1 MSQKAP
7 VLILAYGNLSRGDD
21 AVGPLLAARLE
32 AWLAEISEERIEVLS
47 DFQLNIEHVLDLV
60 DRRRVLLIDARIGG
74 SSRFSCEAVSP
85 AADARFSTHQ
95 LSPGGL
101 LEVYRRLRWV
111 DPPPLELL
119 SIPARSFELG
129 EPVHPATAEQMEE
142 AWSFL
147 KDWCSAALAE
157 ELDEEDGESRRA

>member
-32 AWLAEISEERIEVLS
+32 TWLAEICEERIEVLS

-74 SSRFSCEAVSP
+74 SPRFSCEAVSP

-95 LSPGGL
+95 LSPG
-101 LEVYRRLRWV
+101 R
-111 DPPPLELL
+111 
-119 SIPARSFELG
+119 PARNLSPAALG
-129 EPVHPATAEQMEE
+129 R
-142 AWSFL
+142 
-147 KDWCSAALAE
+147 SAAP
-157 ELDEEDGESRRA
+157 